1 LVGVK
6 AEPVCLLLL
15 PIIFLLRNIHSAMSL
30 LIAHLGPTGTYS
42 EDAAL
47 AYAAQ
52 CPEPATLCPYAN
64 IAQTIQ
70 AVVTGASQVG
80 VVPVENSIE
89 GGVTFTL
96 DTLWQLDGLEIQQA
110 IVLPIS
116 HALITQ
122 ATDLTKIQVIYSHPQ
137 SLGQCQAWLGQYVPQ
152 AQLIPTPSN
161 AEALRYPA
169 QDLSAAAIASQRAAA
184 LYNLPVLHL
193 DIQDYPDNC
202 TRFLILAAGQAGNRP
217 QQEHTHTSLAFS
229 VPANVPG
236 ALLKP
241 LQIFAQRQLN
251 LSRIESRPSKKAM
264 GDYLFFVDL
273 EINQNPA
280 AVTSALA
287 ELAAFADR
295 LKVLGHYR
303 VQSVILK
310 GNP

>member
-1 LVGVK
+1 
-6 AEPVCLLLL
+6 
-15 PIIFLLRNIHSAMSL
+15 MSL
-30 LIAHLGPTGTYS
+30 LIAHLGPAGTYS

-52 CPEPATLCPYAN
+52 FPIPSTLCPYAN

-70 AVVTGASQVG
+70 AVSTGDSQVG

-96 DTLWQLDGLEIQQA
+96 DTLWFLDGLDIQQA

-122 ATDLTKIQVIYSHPQ
+122 ATDVTKIQVIYSHPQ
-137 SLGQCQAWLGQYVPQ
+137 SLSQCQGWLGQFIPQ
-152 AQLIPTPSN
+152 AQLVPTASN
-161 AEALRYPA
+161 TEALRYPA
-169 QDLSAAAIASQRAAA
+169 QDPSAAAIASQRAAQ
-184 LYNLPVLHL
+184 LYNLPVLQTG
-193 DIQDYPDNC
+193 IQDYPDNC
-202 TRFLILAAGQAGNRP
+202 TRFLILKAGQAGNNP
-217 QQEHTHTSLAFS
+217 QPDHTHTSLAFS

-251 LSRIESRPSKKAM
+251 LSRIESRPSKKSM

-273 EINQNPA
+273 EINGQPL

-287 ELAAFADR
+287 DLAGVTDR

-303 VQSVILK
+303 VWSVAAK
-310 GNP
+310 ETASTP